1 MENERIKEI
10 DKECR
15 RMQDF
20 LEITTSDDPNEL
32 VGRLTDINVY
42 MARSG
47 LLLAECKA
55 IQDKIIASVF
65 DIYGSDLLKAPATIA
80 KSFIA
85 SKTADINYY
94 VNWLDRIN
102 RTCVHCGDNVR
113 TQISFAKEE
122 LKLTRT
128 GF

>member
-1 MENERIKEI
+1 MEQERIKEI
-10 DKECR
+10 DEECK

-20 LEITTSDDPNEL
+20 LEITTSDDANEL
-32 VGRLTDINVY
+32 VARLTDINIY

-47 LLLAECKA
+47 FLLAECKTM
-55 IQDKIIASVF
+55 QDKAAAEVYNR
-65 DIYGSDLLKAPATIA
+65 YGSDLLKMPATVV
-80 KSFIA
+80 KSFI
-85 SKTADINYY
+85 SSQTADINYY

-102 RTCVHCGDNVR
+102 RACVHCGDNVR

-122 LKLTRT
+122 LKLTRS

>member
-1 MENERIKEI
+1 MEQERIKEI
-10 DKECR
+10 DEECK

-20 LEITTSDDPNEL
+20 LEITTSDDANEL
-32 VGRLTDINVY
+32 VARLTDINIY

-47 LLLAECKA
+47 FLLAECKA
-55 IQDKIIASVF
+55 MQDKAVASLYQL
-65 DIYGSDLLKAPATIA
+65 YGRDLLKMPATVV
-80 KSFIA
+80 KSFI
-85 SKTADINYY
+85 SSQTAYINYY

-102 RTCVHCGDNVR
+102 RACVHCGDNVR

-122 LKLTRT
+122 LKLTRS